1 VKIINVVSAHATPL
15 SVGGAR
21 IERISNMSLK
31 MLTHFQV
38 FDSQRFFSG
47 KKFLLLKLEPW
58 QEGTDREHL
67 RTIGTKV
74 TGVIAVDETQYT
86 KDLKGVN
93 EGETVT
99 FKVRKPLA
107 SFNSWQPLQTV
118 FMAVAFDQ
126 VNIWGDYHNQ
136 LSVRV
141 PELKEIEN

>member
-1 VKIINVVSAHATPL
+1 MTAPATPA
-15 SVGGAR
+15 SVGRSAVR
-21 IERISNMSLK
+21 KDLDMSLK

-99 FKVRKPLA
+99 FKVRKSLT